1 MDSIFFQLDSY
12 LQTSL
17 LTSLVVAFA
26 GGLLASLTPCVY
38 PMIPITAGVI
48 GHANI
53 GGSRLRGFLL
63 SLIYVTG
70 MSLAYAALGIFAAAT
85 GQFFGAINSSP
96 WAFLLVGNVILFFG
110 LGMLDVVAIPTL
122 AGRFSSKQLGVFGIF
137 LAGISS
143 ALVAGPCT
151 TPVLGTLLAYTA
163 SSQHIILGGVLLF
176 VFSLGMG
183 ALLVGV
189 GTFSSFLTALPRSGA
204 WMVKIKR
211 WMGVL
216 MLLLA
221 EYFFIRAGMLFL
233 ENAASRDLTLIT
245 SCETISLQFLLPC

>member
-1 MDSIFFQLDSY
+1 MDTLFIPFESV

-17 LTSLVVAFA
+17 LASLAAAFV
-26 GGLLASLTPCVY
+26 GGLVASLTPCVY

-70 MSLAYAALGIFAAAT
+70 MSLAYAALGVFAAAT
-85 GQFFGAINSSP
+85 GRFFGAINSSP
-96 WAFLLVGNVILFFG
+96 WTYLVMGNLIMLFG
-110 LGMLDVVAIPTL
+110 LSMLGVIALPTI
-122 AGRFSSKQLGVFGIF
+122 AGRFTSRQLGLTGIF

-163 SSQHIILGGVLLF
+163 SSKNILLGGLLLF
-176 VFSLGMG
+176 TFSLGMG
-183 ALLVGV
+183 ALLLGV
-189 GTFSSFLTALPRSGA
+189 GTFSSFVTALPRSGP
-204 WMVKIKR
+204 WMEKIKR
-211 WMGVL
+211 AMGVL
-216 MLLLA
+216 MLCLA
-221 EYFFIRAGMLFL
+221 EYFFIRAGMLF
-233 ENAASRDLTLIT
+233 
-245 SCETISLQFLLPC
+245 F